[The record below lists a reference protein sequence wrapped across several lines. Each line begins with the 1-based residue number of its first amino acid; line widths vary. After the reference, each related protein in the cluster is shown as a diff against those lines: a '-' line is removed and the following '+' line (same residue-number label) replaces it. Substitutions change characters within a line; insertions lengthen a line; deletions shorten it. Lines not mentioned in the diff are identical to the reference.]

1 MESVILE
8 VAIIILTG
16 YLLGI
21 LANKIGL
28 PRVTGYIFAGLLL
41 NPFTMQHVFHI
52 KLIEG
57 AFVQSSTVLANLTLA
72 IITFEVGGSLAIDA
86 IKRLGKNVAYIT
98 VFEAEFA
105 FIAVI
110 TGLYLFFHYTNMF
123 HAGWRVDLALALVM
137 GALASPT
144 DPSATL
150 AVMKQYKARGEV
162 SSMIMMIAAFDDAL
176 GIINFSIAMAI
187 SAVLLSGAPI
197 RVSALILDPTKDI
210 LLSIA
215 VGFLGGIVF
224 KYMVT
229 LVEGQ
234 DEDAMMLP
242 VVLGMLF
249 LVFGLGQILD
259 VDSLMAIMTT
269 GAVIVN
275 WCARKNQVFAVTD
288 HVMELVF
295 IVFFVVSG
303 LKLDF
308 SVLGGAVLVA
318 LLFAA
323 LRITGKF
330 LGVFVGATL
339 AGADDKIKKYTAGG
353 LVPQGGIVVG
363 LALLFASKPEF
374 QHYGAF
380 IVSVTIGATIF
391 HEIIGPLTS
400 RMALK
405 AAGEI
410 K

>member
-8 VAIIILTG
+8 VAILILTG
-16 YLLGI
+16 YIFGI
-21 LANKIGL
+21 LANRLGF

-41 NPFTMQHVFHI
+41 NPFTMHHVFHI
-52 KLIEG
+52 DLIEG
-57 AFVQSSTVLANLTLA
+57 TFVKSATVLTNLTLA
-72 IITFEVGGSLAIDA
+72 VITFEVGGSLAIDA

-98 VFEAEFA
+98 FFEAEMA
-105 FIAVI
+105 FLAVI
-110 TGLYLFFHYTNMF
+110 TGLFLFFHFSGMF
-123 HAGWRVDLALALVM
+123 HGNWRVDLAIALVM

-162 SSMIMMIAAFDDAL
+162 SSMIMMVAAFDDAL
-176 GIINFSIAMAI
+176 GIINFSIAMAV
-187 SAVLLSGAPI
+187 SAVLLSGAKI
-197 RVSALILDPTKDI
+197 EISSLVLDPTKDI
-210 LLSIA
+210 LLS
-215 VGFLGGIVF
+215 VGLGFIGGIVF
-224 KYMVT
+224 KYMVK

-249 LVFGLGQILD
+249 LIFGLGQIMD
-259 VDSLMAIMTT
+259 VDSLLAIMTT

-295 IVFFVVSG
+295 VVFFVVSG

-308 SVLGGAVLVA
+308 SVLGGAIIISLIFV
-318 LLFAA
+318 A

-330 LGVFVGATL
+330 LGVFIGATL
-339 AGADDKIKKYTAGG
+339 AGADEKIKKYTAGG
-353 LVPQGGIVVG
+353 LVPQGGIVIG

-374 QHYGAF
+374 QQYGAL

-400 RMALK
+400 RMTLK